1 MPDNVNVCPFSKIGC
16 RNCPIYRGR
25 HNYIVPRDGDEVPE
39 ARIVKKDDVDW
50 QERFKEV
57 LQNKEAPSH
66 RHPNK
71 KSPGPKKSGS

>member
-1 MPDNVNVCPFSKIGC
+1 MPDNVNVCPFSKAEC

-25 HNYIVPRDGDEVPE
+25 HSYLEHKCGDTVPE
-39 ARIVKKDDVDW
+39 ARIVKKVEVDW

-57 LQNKEAPSH
+57 LQNREAPSH

-71 KSPGPKKSGS
+71 KSPGPKKKD